1 MKIVESYNT
10 KNPCYK
16 QNLEPTDSRYKN
28 FQKNGPKGL
37 MLHSIGTPQP
47 DGKVLVNVYNNSS
60 ASAAVHAFIDGN
72 NGTIY
77 QTLPW
82 NYRGWHAGGEANN
95 THIGIEMCEGYIT
108 YTSGASFKVKDA
120 TKARNT
126 ATRTYNTAV
135 ELFAFLCKKYN
146 LNPLADGV
154 IISHN
159 EGHERGVAS
168 GHVDP
173 EHWWKG
179 LGMPYTMDGF
189 RQDVK
194 RAMSSGTAPTP
205 SAPSAPSTPS
215 APSSNK
221 TIYRVRLTWED
232 AKSQIGAWENLEGAK
247 AQVDKYPKYKAF
259 DEKGKVVYSVNT
271 FEPYKIKVTASALNY
286 RSGPGTNYAVKGV
299 IRKGEVYTIVEEKN
313 GWGKLKSGAGWISL
327 QYTQKV

>member
-1 MKIVESYNT
+1 MKIIESYNT

-16 QNLEPTDSRYKN
+16 QNINPTDSRYSN

-37 MLHSIGTPQP
+37 MLHSIGTSQP

-72 NGTIY
+72 DGTIY

-82 NYRGWHAGGEANN
+82 NYRGWHAGGKANN

-108 YTSGASFKVKDA
+108 YTSGANFIVKDA
-120 TKARNT
+120 TKAKNT

-159 EGHERGVAS
+159 EGNKRGVAS

-179 LGMPYTMDGF
+179 LGMPYTMNGF

-194 RAMSSGTAPTP
+194 RAMSSGIAPTP
-205 SAPSAPSTPS
+205 SAPSAPSTP
-215 APSSNK
+215 SNK

-247 AQVDKYPKYKAF
+247 AQVDKYPKYKVF
-259 DEKGKVVYSVNT
+259 DEKGNVVYSINI
-271 FEPYKIKVTASALNY
+271 FEPYKIKVTASVLNY
-286 RSGPGTNYAVKGV
+286 RSGPSTNYVVKGT
-299 IRKGEVYTIVEEKN
+299 IKKGEVYTIVEEKN

-327 QYTQKV
+327 KYAQKV